1 MSSTC
6 GFAIVGTGL
15 IADFHAR
22 AVADAGGAR
31 LAAACG
37 RDLGRT
43 QAFAAKHGC
52 EAYDNLNDMLARPD
66 INVLLIATPSGV
78 HMEAAVAAAE
88 AGKHVLCEK
97 PLDISVERIDQM
109 IAAHDKAGTRLGC
122 IFQLRYMPVIANI
135 RRILNEGLLGTVTYA
150 GAYVP
155 WWRSD
160 DYYAKSSWHGTVE
173 FDGGGALMNQS
184 IHMIDLLCDLMPP
197 VRRVTGFVSNAGH
210 PFIETEDAATAA
222 LLFEGGA
229 VGVIY
234 GSTSAWPGQS
244 KRLEIC
250 GTKGS
255 LIMLEDHL
263 SFLKLDESAK
273 DIENEILAECGPK
286 DQTDAAGV
294 SDPGAMS
301 YLLHQR
307 CFEDFMRSLK
317 NDAPFCIDGHSAR
330 KSVAVIEAVYRSS
343 RTRSQISL

>member
-1 MSSTC
+1 MSITC

-22 AVADAGGAR
+22 AVADIDGAC
-31 LAAACG
+31 LAAVCG
-37 RDLGRT
+37 RDLGRA
-43 QAFAAKHGC
+43 QVFAAKHGC
-52 EAYDNLNDMLARPD
+52 DAYHNLTDMLARPD
-66 INVLLIATPSGV
+66 VDVILIATPSGM
-78 HMEAAVAAAE
+78 HMEATIAAAT

-97 PLDISVERIDQM
+97 PLDISLERIDAM
-109 IAAHDKAGTRLGC
+109 VAAHDRAGTRLGC
-122 IFQLRYMPVIANI
+122 IFQLRYMPVLTPI
-135 RRILNEGLLGTVTYA
+135 RRVLSEGLLGTLTYA
-150 GAYVP
+150 AVYVP

-160 DYYAKSSWHGTVE
+160 DYYAKSSWHGTAKL
-173 FDGGGALMNQS
+173 DGGGALMNQS

-197 VRRVTGFVSNAGH
+197 VRRISGFVSKVGH

-255 LIMLEDHL
+255 LVLHEDYL
-263 SFLKLDESAK
+263 SFLKIDETAK
-273 DIENEILAECGPK
+273 EIQNEILAEFGPK
-286 DQTDAAGV
+286 DHSGAAGV

-301 YLLHQR
+301 HWLHRR
-307 CFEDFMRSLK
+307 CFEDFMLSLK
-317 NDAPFCIDGHSAR
+317 DGSPFHIDGRSGR
-330 KSVAVIEAVYRSS
+330 KSVAVIDAIYRSAH
-343 RTRSQISL
+343 TGSQILL